1 LRTLRKVAIIAP
13 RDGPLLVRPITRSD
27 DGYFMRPAQIRAAS
41 NAENA
46 ETSAGFTLAEIT
58 DTIMRT

>member
-27 DGYFMRPAQIRAAS
+27 DGFMRPAQIRAAS

-46 ETSAGFTLAEIT
+46 KTSAGFTLAEIA